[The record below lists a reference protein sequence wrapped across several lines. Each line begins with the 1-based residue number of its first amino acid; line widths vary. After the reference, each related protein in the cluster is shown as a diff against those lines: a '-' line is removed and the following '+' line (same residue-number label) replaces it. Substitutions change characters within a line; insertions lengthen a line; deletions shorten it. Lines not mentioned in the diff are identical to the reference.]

1 MKIIR
6 EQLLGVLLLG
16 TLQLSACAKPNGI
29 SKESPSMEK
38 SSGFHQSNV
47 FSEAELKL
55 QATNLWK
62 AGKTISAADAEKC
75 YFQEMHR
82 PQVQAFCL
90 LLWSA
95 RAERNL
101 NLTNI
106 LLEKSS
112 ESSSLAIATF
122 LQKEAVAILSSEKL
136 LKTIDLLQDQPL
148 SLLTGPLEE
157 RYLRDSSKIAIESND
172 VMPKLR
178 AIFLKSPKDLVPYL
192 RITWLLDR
200 VEFQRNLQRV
210 CHQKSTGMANWYC
223 WKNLRF
229 GNTDTNMSKE
239 LRSIFRSYF
248 PIQWNDPNWR
258 NFQSI
263 FPKTAKISQ
272 KALEAK

>member
-1 MKIIR
+1 MKINSKR
-6 EQLLGVLLLG
+6 LYGVLLLG
-16 TLQLSACAKPNGI
+16 TLQLYACAKPNGVP
-29 SKESPSMEK
+29 KESPSMEK
-38 SSGFHQSNV
+38 SSGFYQSNL
-47 FSEAELKL
+47 FSESELKL

-62 AGKTISAADAEKC
+62 AGKTISAAEAEKC

-82 PQVQAFCL
+82 PQVQTFCL
-90 LLWSA
+90 LLWSV

-101 NLTNI
+101 NLMNI

-157 RYLRDSSKIAIESND
+157 RYLKDSSKIAIESND

-178 AIFLKSPKDLVPYL
+178 AIFLKNPKDLVPYL

-210 CHQKSTGMANWYC
+210 CHQKASGIANWYC
-223 WKNLRF
+223 WKMLQFR
-229 GNTDTNMSKE
+229 NTDSNMLKE
-239 LRSIFRSYF
+239 LRSVFRSHF
-248 PIQWNDPNWR
+248 PSQWNDPNWR
-258 NFQSI
+258 NFQST
-263 FPKTAKISQ
+263 FPKTAKNSQ